1 MLAAAVISA
10 SCSEK
15 NGPDEPKAKAGFK
28 VTLPSD
34 GPLGVC
40 RWNEA
45 AEIRVGEGVFKIKEG
60 AGKVKEKI
68 SEALEK
74 TEIDDK
80 IKAGVE
86 NIKDKFKK

>member
-28 VTLPSD
+28 VILPSD

-45 AEIRVGEGVFKIKEG
+45 AEIRVGEGVFKLKEG
-60 AGKVKEKI
+60 AG
-68 SEALEK
+68 SS
-74 TEIDDK
+74 
-80 IKAGVE
+80 AG
-86 NIKDKFKK
+86 